1 MSTKWTEEQKKSIF
15 EEGSNLLVAAGA
27 GAGKTA
33 VLVQRIIR
41 KITDEDLDIDI
52 DKLLVV
58 TYTNAAASEMKER
71 IGDELQKNLEKDFK
85 SRRLQSQLTL
95 LNQANIMT
103 MHSFCLKVIR
113 DNFHVV
119 DLDPNFRVSDNQENI
134 LLKQDAVQE
143 LFEEKYDNEDNDFL
157 NLVDSYGDK
166 NDSKVQEIVVS
177 LYEFVQSV
185 PWPKK
190 WLMDAAESFNLDD
203 GFKFETSKWAK
214 IIILNLKT
222 EIKALKDSMERAVDL
237 ICDDSGVEVYKDAFY
252 NDICQLDDLLK
263 LGNWNEIRDGLLN
276 LKFQKLTSVK
286 KDQCDINIKDKVTKI
301 RKNVK
306 DTLKSI
312 TEKIFGYTDD
322 TAKTIRD
329 MYPVM
334 KCLINIVMDFDDKY
348 SSKKRERDIVDFN
361 DIEHFCLSILTS
373 VDEHGKI
380 MPSSTALYYRKNF
393 REILIDEYQDINGV
407 QEVIINMISRKD
419 EDSNLF
425 MVGDVKQS
433 IYRFRQAKPE
443 LFLEKYKNYSDEE
456 GKKNRR
462 IKLFKNFRSRRH
474 IIEGTNYLFKQIM
487 SEEIGELEYDE
498 NEEIESGAVY
508 PELSN
513 EQSEKNI
520 KIFDDDSIELNLIDK
535 VTEDD
540 GEENLD
546 NIQVEARLI
555 VNKINSLVN
564 SKNENN
570 ICVYDKNINEY
581 RPLMYKDIV
590 ILMRATRNWAP
601 TIVEEL
607 NNSHIPVFADTSIGY
622 FETTEIKT
630 VMSLLQIID
639 NPIQDIPLIS
649 VLRSPIESFSPE
661 ELIDIR
667 LINKDIPFYEAL
679 KMCCFDLHDSSIPY
693 STEHIT
699 NSLKHKVSNFL
710 KRLTNWRHKVVHMS
724 IDEFIWYLYIET
736 GYYGFVGAMAGGNQ
750 RQANLRMLFE
760 KAQQYEKS
768 SYKGLFNFINFIN
781 KLKSS
786 SGDMGSAK
794 VLGENENVVRIM
806 SIHKSKGLEFPVV
819 ILAASGKNFNFMDM
833 NKPILF
839 NEELGLGPDYVD
851 VERRIRYPTIIKQI
865 IKNRVKIETLSE
877 EMRILYV
884 AFTRAKEKLIIT
896 GMVNDVEKMCK
907 KWCEGSLVKDNKLP
921 KYALMNAKSYVDW
934 IGEALARHR
943 DGKSIREYA
952 DEKNNNSFILDDDSK
967 WDIKF
972 WKKEDFF
979 KKLEKEEKNDIIG
992 EIENKYLNEDK
1003 SEYYKEI
1010 NRRLNWK
1017 YKYDEATRIPGKFS
1031 VSELKRRFKLI
1042 DMEESANFIEKV
1054 NLKKPNFIK
1063 EKKGFSASEKGTLM
1077 HLAMQHIDIKNV
1089 ESIDSINEQ
1098 IEKLVMKE
1106 FITEEES
1113 KVIYPYKIL
1122 NFFNSNIGKRMKE
1135 SKKVY
1140 REVPF
1145 YIKVDSRELY
1155 KDLSLKD
1162 ENILIQGII
1171 DCYFQEEDGLV
1182 LIDYKTDYV
1191 EDIDELN
1198 NKYKIQIYYYSQ
1210 ALERMTGIKVKEK
1223 YLYSFYKDMAVRINK

>member
-1 MSTKWTEEQKKSIF
+1 MSTKWTEEQKESIF

-71 IGDELQKNLEKDFK
+71 IGDELQKNLEEKIE
-85 SRRLQSQLTL
+85 SRRLQRQLTL

-113 DNFHVV
+113 DNFHMV

-143 LFEEKYDNEDNDFL
+143 LFEEKYDKEDNDFL
-157 NLVDSYGDK
+157 NLIDSYGDK
-166 NDSKVQEIVVS
+166 NDSTVQNIVLS
-177 LYEFVQSV
+177 LYDFVQSI

-190 WLMDAAESFNLDD
+190 WLAGAAESFNLGED
-203 GFKFETSKWAK
+203 FKFETSKWAK
-214 IIILNLKT
+214 IIILSIKI
-222 EIKALKDSMERAVDL
+222 EIKALKDNLEKAVGL
-237 ICDDSGVEVYKDAFY
+237 IYAGSGIEAYKTAFY
-252 NDICQLDDLLK
+252 DDISKFDDLLK
-263 LGNWNEIRDGLLN
+263 LDDWNKVRDEILN
-276 LKFQKLTSVK
+276 FKFQKLTSVK
-286 KDQCDINIKDKVTKI
+286 NDQCDNNIKSRVTKI

-306 DTLKSI
+306 DSLKSMS
-312 TEKIFGYTDD
+312 EKIFGYTDD
-322 TAKTIRD
+322 VAKSIRD

-334 KCLINIVMDFDDKY
+334 KCLAKIVMDFNERY

-361 DIEHFCLSILTS
+361 DIEHLCLDILTAS
-373 VDEHGKI
+373 DEHGKI
-380 MPSSTALYYRKNF
+380 IPSSTALYYRKIF

-407 QEVIINMISRKD
+407 QEVIINMISRKY

-443 LFLEKYKNYSDEE
+443 LFLEKYKSYSDEK
-456 GKKNRR
+456 GKSNRR
-462 IKLFKNFRSRRH
+462 IKLFKNFRSRFN
-474 IIEGTNYLFKQIM
+474 IIGGVNYLFKQIM
-487 SEEIGELEYDE
+487 SEEIGELNYDE
-498 NEEIESGAVY
+498 NEELESGASY
-508 PELSN
+508 PELTN
-513 EQSEKNI
+513 LQIEKNI
-520 KIFDDDSIELNLIDK
+520 KIFNDSAIELNLIDK
-535 VTEDD
+535 ITEDEE
-540 GEENLD
+540 EENLD

-555 VNKINSLVN
+555 ANKINDLVN
-564 SKNENN
+564 PKNGNT
-570 ICVYDKNINEY
+570 ICIYDKNINGY
-581 RPLMYKDIV
+581 RHLMYKDIV
-590 ILMRATRNWAP
+590 ILMRATRNAAP
-601 TIVEEL
+601 DVVEEL
-607 NNSHIPVFADTSIGY
+607 NNLHIPVFADTSIGY

-630 VMSLLQIID
+630 IMSLLKIID

-667 LINKDIPFYEAL
+667 LVNKDIPFYEAL
-679 KMCCFDLHDSSIPY
+679 KICSVDSDD
-693 STEHIT
+693 H
-699 NSLKHKVSNFL
+699 LKNKVNNFL
-710 KRLTNWRHKVVHMS
+710 KRLNNWRHKVSYMS

-736 GYYGFVGAMAGGNQ
+736 GYYGFVGAMSGGTQ

-760 KAQQYEKS
+760 KAEQYEKS
-768 SYKGLFNFINFIN
+768 SYKGLFNFINFMN

-794 VLGENENVVRIM
+794 ILGENENVVRIM

-839 NEELGLGPDYVD
+839 NEEFGLGPDYVD
-851 VERRIRYPTIIKQI
+851 VKRRIRYPTIIKQI
-865 IKNRVKIETLSE
+865 MKNKAKVETLSE

-896 GMVNDVEKMCK
+896 GMVNDIEKTCK
-907 KWCEGSLVKDNKLP
+907 KWCEDALVHDKKIP
-921 KYALMNAKSYVDW
+921 KYSIMNAKNYIDW

-943 DGKSIREYA
+943 DGKIIRDCENEEY
-952 DEKNNNSFILDDDSK
+952 NSNLINDSSK
-967 WDIKF
+967 WSIKF
-972 WKKEDFF
+972 WKREDFF
-979 KKLEKEEKNDIIG
+979 KTLEKEEKIDVVE
-992 EIENKYLNEDK
+992 EIERKYLNEDK
-1003 SEYYKEI
+1003 SKYYEEI
-1010 NRRLNWK
+1010 NRRLDWK
-1017 YKYDEATRIPGKFS
+1017 YKYDEISRIPAKFS
-1031 VSELKRRFKLI
+1031 VSELKRRFNLI
-1042 DMEESANFIEKV
+1042 DMEDSAHFIEKV
-1054 NLKKPNFIK
+1054 NLKRPNFIK
-1063 EKKGFSASEKGTLM
+1063 QKKNFSASEKGTLM

-1089 ESIDSINEQ
+1089 ESVDSIDEQ
-1098 IEKLVMKE
+1098 IKSLVIKE

-1113 KVIYPYKIL
+1113 MVISPYKIL
-1122 NFFNSNIGKRMKE
+1122 KFFKSSLGKRMEK
-1135 SKKVY
+1135 SRKIS

-1145 YIKVDSRELY
+1145 YMKVNSSDLY
-1155 KDLSLKD
+1155 KNLSIKD
-1162 ENILIQGII
+1162 EYILIQGII
-1171 DCYFQEEDGLV
+1171 DCYFEEDDGLV

-1191 EDIDELN
+1191 DDIDELEH
-1198 NKYKIQIYYYSQ
+1198 KYKIQIYYYSQ
-1210 ALERMTGIKVKEK
+1210 ALERMTGMKVKEK
-1223 YLYSFYKDMAVRINK
+1223 YLYSFYKDAALFVL